1 MSIQTFAERFNLPIR
16 TENSRTYGST
26 SVKKQLL
33 NYLDKEIKI
42 LNDRDDL
49 TIQFKQKLNGE
60 ISDIKEI
67 RSWKQSSTDSNIANV
82 TLRLKNKIF
91 GFGGQTDRHTP
102 TYFECD
108 YTKESV
114 LDKLNQLKKIITE
127 LDESDDVFDNNK

>member
-60 ISDIKEI
+60 ISDVKEI

-108 YTKESV
+108 YTKKSV
-114 LDKLNQLKKIITE
+114 LDKLNQLKEIITE

>member
-33 NYLDKEIKI
+33 NYLDKEIDI
-42 LNDRDDL
+42 LNKRDDL

-60 ISDIKEI
+60 ISDVKEI

-108 YTKESV
+108 YTKKSV
-114 LDKLNQLKKIITE
+114 LDKLNQLKEIITE